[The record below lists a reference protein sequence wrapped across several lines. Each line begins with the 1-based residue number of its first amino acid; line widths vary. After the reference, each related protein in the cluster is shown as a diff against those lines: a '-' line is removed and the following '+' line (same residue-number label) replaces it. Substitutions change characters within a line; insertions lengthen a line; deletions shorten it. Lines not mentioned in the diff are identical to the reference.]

1 MNRITGYTL
10 GAAFLAAV
18 VATGYEAYK
27 LNELVWSAPE
37 IGDVTLSRGGKEGT
51 YTIDL
56 ERNESLISR
65 EDFAKELSIYF
76 DDKESPETPTQVCL
90 RTSYELA
97 GIFTPDPESEL
108 LQKYVEA
115 NPVHKD
121 FILENID
128 PERVVVNNKLS
139 SVSVPSYGCSEKTT
153 SPYKSQLQAVV
164 DARRQQL
171 GLN

>member
-10 GAAFLAAV
+10 GAVFLAAV
-18 VATGYEAYK
+18 AATGYEAYK

-65 EDFAKELSIYF
+65 EDFAKELNIYF
-76 DDKESPETPTQVCL
+76 HDKESPETPTQICL

-108 LQKYVEA
+108 LQKYIED
-115 NPVHKD
+115 NPTFKD
-121 FILENID
+121 FTLENID
-128 PERVVVNNKLS
+128 PEELEINNRISFYTHKPYS
-139 SVSVPSYGCSEKTT
+139 CSDEAID
-153 SPYKSQLQAVV
+153 PYKKELQAVV
-164 DARRQQL
+164 DARRRQL